1 MALVTTIGSAGAGN
15 TGRVH
20 GEVKCE
26 YSIFEEARRT
36 YLQLD
41 RYGSPERANPD
52 KVSQSLQFD
61 EEGAR
66 KLKALMSRAFPL
78 L

>member
-1 MALVTTIGSAGAGN
+1 MALVRTIGSAGAPN
-15 TGRVH
+15 TGRAH
-20 GEVKCE
+20 GEVRCE
-26 YSIFEEARRT
+26 YSIFEEAHRT

-41 RYGSPERANPD
+41 TYGSPGRANPG

-66 KLKALMSRAFPL
+66 ELKALIRRAFPSL
-78 L
+78 

>member
-1 MALVTTIGSAGAGN
+1 MALVRTIGSAGARN

-20 GEVKCE
+20 GEVRCE

-41 RYGSPERANPD
+41 TYGSPERANPD

-66 KLKALMSRAFPL
+66 KLKALINRAFPSL
-78 L
+78 